1 MQQGHLLHLLR
12 SSVASVVISLGVV
25 EGGLL
30 GGPFEVGSKAQALP
44 SRGMEEGTAEAKARM
59 WGCGG
64 PRTGCSLLEESWER
78 ITFFRFIF

>member
-1 MQQGHLLHLLR
+1 M
-12 SSVASVVISLGVV
+12 GVV

-59 WGCGG
+59 QGCGG
-64 PRTGCSLLEESWER
+64 PRTGCFLLEESWER